1 MVFKIV
7 LQMVSVLNFCT
18 VKTYLQG
25 MMVKAMSNRCESGCQ
40 HNLNLDLSD
49 QPKWNQK
56 QNIFLLNISQKT
68 SYHNNQ

>member
-1 MVFKIV
+1 MV

-40 HNLNLDLSD
+40 HNLNLDLPD
-49 QPKWNQK
+49 QPKWTKNK
-56 QNIFLLNISQKT
+56 ISF
-68 SYHNNQ
+68 N

>member
-1 MVFKIV
+1 MVFKMV

-40 HNLNLDLSD
+40 HNLNLDLPD
-49 QPKWNQK
+49 QPKWTKNK
-56 QNIFLLNISQKT
+56 ISF
-68 SYHNNQ
+68 N

>member
-1 MVFKIV
+1 
-7 LQMVSVLNFCT
+7 
-18 VKTYLQG
+18 